1 MNEEKYTRNSAKKS
15 TRKKKVNQDI
25 HAGKS
30 HGEKLKNDSS
40 AARSYRDKI
49 RYGKKDNSLSVSEA
63 KELRSMKKQGRRR
76 IYKNQAVAATVRKT
90 TIKNEDDNSGTDS
103 LNAGLAAVETGIG
116 KVREHG
122 QAGKY
127 SSKIHN
133 RSDHLDAVQG
143 AKGSKEA
150 GEAGESTMSA
160 TVKKTRKKLMQREFA
175 EAAAKKQA
183 KEAANGAGKISKKL
197 TDQAED
203 LMGRLAEMLKEF
215 CEDHPIGMIIAVA
228 ILIVVLVISGALTS
242 CSALGSGINSG
253 TVATSFTAEDDD
265 IRQVEADYVAL
276 ETALQ
281 NKVDS
286 IETDHPGYDEYNYSL
301 SEISHN
307 PFELAALLTVLYEN
321 YTPSEVQSKLQTIFD
336 YQYTLTSTEVVEIRT
351 RTETRWHYV
360 THYRD
365 EERTG
370 YRLVNGRLESYTYTV
385 SVPYEVYES
394 YEVEVEYEYK
404 ILNTTLTNNGISA
417 AVSALN
423 LTQDQMERYTL
434 LLETRG
440 NKPDIFG
447 DNVYANPGVSE
458 EYERYAVPGEYLTD
472 QQFSNMHR
480 EAEKYLGYPYVWGGS
495 SPGTSFDCSGFVSYV
510 INNCGNGW
518 NYGRLTANG
527 WKNATAR
534 VAASDVKPGDLVFF
548 QGTYNTAGASH
559 VGIVVDPVNKIMI
572 HCGNP
577 IQYSVN
583 NSLLIMMQKP
593 DAQLCQSFTGWK
605 QMGRYVKKG
614 EKGISILAPAPYK
627 IEREQTK
634 LDEKG
639 RPVFDADGEPVKEKV
654 EVTIRAFK
662 VVKTFDL
669 SQTDGKELPTIGPSE
684 LVGNIEG
691 YPKLLQ
697 ALQEIS
703 PVPVSFELI
712 DGDAKGFYHL
722 EDKKIVV
729 QDGMSEVQTI
739 KTLLHEM
746 AHQKL
751 HDKDNVPEAK
761 DISRNGK
768 EVEAES
774 VAYVVCQ
781 HYGINTSDY
790 SFSYVAGW
798 SEGKETPELKAS
810 LDKIRQTASEFIYQ
824 IDQKMEVLM
833 ADKGQVQESAKTSS
847 PFTQELMDKIT
858 EGAKNLGFIPV
869 VPEAQEKTANPELK
883 VVVDKALKDLDK
895 KRTLSKVKES
905 VKSKL
910 KANTEKAEQ
919 APKKSRTS
927 KAKEER
933 A

>member
-15 TRKKKVNQDI
+15 TQKKKVNPDI

-76 IYKNQAVAATVRKT
+76 IYKNQAVATTVRKT

-122 QAGKY
+122 QARKY

-143 AKGSKEA
+143 AKGAKEA

-215 CEDHPIGMIIAVA
+215 CEDHPIGMILAVA

-276 ETALQ
+276 ETAL
-281 NKVDS
+281 
-286 IETDHPGYDEYNYSL
+286 
-301 SEISHN
+301 
-307 PFELAALLTVLYEN
+307 LTVLYEN
-321 YTPSEVQSKLQTIFD
+321 YTPSEVQSKLQAIFD

-548 QGTYNTAGASH
+548 QGTYNTTGASH

-577 IQYSVN
+577 IQYASYDT
-583 NSLLIMMQKP
+583 P
-593 DAQLCQSFTGWK
+593 YWRAHAYCY
-605 QMGRYVKKG
+605 GR
-614 EKGISILAPAPYK
+614 I
-627 IEREQTK
+627 Q
-634 LDEKG
+634 
-639 RPVFDADGEPVKEKV
+639 
-654 EVTIRAFK
+654 
-662 VVKTFDL
+662 
-669 SQTDGKELPTIGPSE
+669 
-684 LVGNIEG
+684 
-691 YPKLLQ
+691 
-697 ALQEIS
+697 
-703 PVPVSFELI
+703 
-712 DGDAKGFYHL
+712 
-722 EDKKIVV
+722 
-729 QDGMSEVQTI
+729 
-739 KTLLHEM
+739 
-746 AHQKL
+746 
-751 HDKDNVPEAK
+751 
-761 DISRNGK
+761 
-768 EVEAES
+768 
-774 VAYVVCQ
+774 
-781 HYGINTSDY
+781 
-790 SFSYVAGW
+790 
-798 SEGKETPELKAS
+798 
-810 LDKIRQTASEFIYQ
+810 
-824 IDQKMEVLM
+824 
-833 ADKGQVQESAKTSS
+833 
-847 PFTQELMDKIT
+847 
-858 EGAKNLGFIPV
+858 
-869 VPEAQEKTANPELK
+869 
-883 VVVDKALKDLDK
+883 
-895 KRTLSKVKES
+895 
-905 VKSKL
+905 
-910 KANTEKAEQ
+910 
-919 APKKSRTS
+919 
-927 KAKEER
+927 
-933 A
+933 